1 MSRHQKRAAAS
12 PEVAQA
18 IEELASAFA
27 DLPFYQVRRW
37 PSKLFL
43 RIPPAATGQR
53 GNEIEVSVGHDAV
66 TGDLTVAVKSRSAW
80 VSQTSR
86 APGFLSY
93 CNRHHATSA
102 LCRGKRSVF
111 ACSRFSFGEKACF
124 REELVPL
131 TLAAVVMGERGITTS
146 LRAEAEGKTPSN
158 RSAWSAKQMREI
170 SDLYKGHWGFEK
182 IRGGF
187 SLSTP
192 SRWDNSHEF
201 CFTAVETKPSHL
213 ALGPGFRVKSFFT
226 PEFSP
231 LTAQI
236 AADLLNQLEA
246 KGNHMPFAHFGAW
259 HEFQG
264 HLLYHSYVPDTLKE
278 ELAGFTQM
286 LPAFHVMRACWAE
299 NVLTQPDFALWVAK
313 ERMDLEKAD
322 EA

>member
-1 MSRHQKRAAAS
+1 MRHHLKRAAAS
-12 PEVAQA
+12 HEVAQA
-18 IEELASAFA
+18 IEKLASSFA
-27 DLPFYQVRRW
+27 GLPYYQVRRW

-43 RIPPAATGQR
+43 RTPPTATRQR
-53 GNEIEVSVGHDAV
+53 GAEIEVSAGHDAV
-66 TGDLTVAVKSRSAW
+66 TGDLTVAVKARSAW

-93 CNRHHATSA
+93 CNRHHAASA

-111 ACSRFSFGEKACF
+111 ACSRFSFGEQACF

-131 TLAAVVMGERGITTS
+131 TLAAVVMGERGITAS

-170 SDLYKGHWGFEK
+170 SDLHKGHWGFEK

-192 SRWDNSHEF
+192 SRWDSSHEF

-226 PEFSP
+226 PEFPP

-246 KGNHMPFAHFGAW
+246 KGNHQPFAHFGAW
-259 HEFQG
+259 SEFQG

-278 ELAGFTQM
+278 ELAGFRCFPPSM
-286 LPAFHVMRACWAE
+286 PCARA
-299 NVLTQPDFALWVAK
+299 
-313 ERMDLEKAD
+313 R
-322 EA
+322 